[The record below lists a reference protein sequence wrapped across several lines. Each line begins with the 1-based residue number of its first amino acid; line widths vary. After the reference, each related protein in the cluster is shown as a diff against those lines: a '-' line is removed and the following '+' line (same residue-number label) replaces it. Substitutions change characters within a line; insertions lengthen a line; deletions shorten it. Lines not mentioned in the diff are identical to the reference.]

1 MPNNY
6 FRDPQSPFSAPQMEM
21 PEWVQMPESETPD
34 MSGVF
39 QGLKER
45 MQSGGSK
52 ANTVPLTEAGS
63 GKAMPSMSGKAGGS
77 GGGGSL

>member
-21 PEWVQMPESETPD
+21 PEWVQMPEAETPD
-34 MSGVF
+34 MSGLF

-45 MQSGGSK
+45 MQGGSSK
-52 ANTVPLTEAGS
+52 ANSAPMTVS